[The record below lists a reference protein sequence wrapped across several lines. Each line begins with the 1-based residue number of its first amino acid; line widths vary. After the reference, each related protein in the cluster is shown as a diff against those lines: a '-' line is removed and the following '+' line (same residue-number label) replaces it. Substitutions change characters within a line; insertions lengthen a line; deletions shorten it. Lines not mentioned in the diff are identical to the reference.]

1 MRFRLAFSVLI
12 LAALPA
18 GAVAAELPVA
28 TREELTV
35 AVRRAQPGDTIVL
48 RDGTWADAR
57 IVFQARGRAGA
68 PITLRAQTPGG
79 VILTGRSSLRL
90 AGEHLVASGLVF
102 REIPGAETVV
112 EFRSGSQVAND
123 CRLTEC
129 AIIDC
134 NPPDR
139 KTNTKW
145 VSLYGRRNR
154 IDHCYVAGKTNLGT
168 TLVVWLDDQPNGH
181 RIDHNHFGPRPPLG
195 ENGGET
201 IRIGTSD
208 WSMHVS
214 RTVVE
219 SNFFERC
226 NGEVEIVSN
235 KSCENVYRN
244 NTFFACEGALTLRH
258 GNRCVVEGN
267 IFLGGGAPRTGGVR
281 VIGEDHRVVNNYFE
295 GLAGTEAW
303 SALSLMQGIPDSPLA
318 GYFQVKRAVIAFNT
332 FVDCAASL
340 VLAQPGRGA
349 SLPPEDVMLANNL
362 VRVTA
367 GQPAVVVPLEPVR
380 LRASG
385 NLLQG
390 GTTAEA
396 ARFGART
403 VQLELIRG
411 PDGLWR
417 PGATCAAHGAAA
429 TGVEGVTHDLDGQP
443 RPATGADVGC
453 DQRSDAPA
461 RWRKIG
467 PGDAGPTWRRQPE
480 R

>member
-1 MRFRLAFSVLI
+1 MRFRLALSVFMLV
-12 LAALPA
+12 ALPA
-18 GAVAAELPVA
+18 GAVAAELAVA
-28 TREELTV
+28 TRDELTA
-35 AVRRAQPGDTIVL
+35 AVRRAQAGDTIVL

-57 IVFQARGRAGA
+57 IVFQARGRADA

-79 VILTGRSSLRL
+79 VVLTGKSSLRL

-102 REIPGAETVV
+102 RGVNGTDTVV
-112 EFRSGSQVAND
+112 EFRNGSLPAND
-123 CRLTEC
+123 CRLTDC

-154 IDHCYVAGKTNLGT
+154 VDHCFIAGKTNLGT

-258 GNRCVVEGN
+258 GNRCIVEGN
-267 IFLGGGAPRTGGVR
+267 VFLGGGAQHTGGVR

-295 GLAGTEAW
+295 GLAGTESRA
-303 SALSLMQGIPDSPLA
+303 ALSLMQGVPNSPLA
-318 GYFQVKRAVIAFNT
+318 GYFQVKRALVAFNT
-332 FVDCAASL
+332 FVDCASSL
-340 VLAQPGRGA
+340 VLAQPGRGT
-349 SLPPEDVMLANNL
+349 SLPPEEVVCANNL
-362 VRVTA
+362 VRAAAGVTA
-367 GQPAVVVPLEPVR
+367 VEAPVEPVR
-380 LRASG
+380 FHSAG
-385 NLLQG
+385 NVLQG
-390 GTTAEA
+390 GTAADA
-396 ARFGART
+396 ARLGAR
-403 VQLELIRG
+403 VVAIELTRG
-411 PDGLWR
+411 TDGLWR
-417 PGATCAAHGAAA
+417 PGPTCAANGAAA
-429 TGVEGVTHDLDGQP
+429 AGFESVTSDIDGHP
-443 RPATGADVGC
+443 RPATGADAGC
-453 DQRSDAPA
+453 DQRSDAPV